1 MQDGH
6 TRRRCLQAA
15 AGLVLAGAAFR
26 LPAGEVR
33 PLKGTRAPAPQQAL
47 DLQGQLRPVPPPG
60 RATVLN
66 FWASWCEPCRH
77 EMPGLQV
84 AADLYGDRL
93 AVQAINFKE
102 HPRTVARFLRSSAVE
117 LPVLL
122 DPAGH
127 IAAAWSVKMFPT
139 TVLLAADG
147 SPRWRVLGELDWT
160 GQEAGRLVESLW
172 A

>member
-1 MQDGH
+1 MPDGH
-6 TRRRCLQAA
+6 IRRRCL
-15 AGLVLAGAAFR
+15 LAGAG
-26 LPAGEVR
+26 LLVAGVAPQAR
-33 PLKGTRAPAPQQAL
+33 AADVQPLAGRRAPAPQRAL
-47 DLQGQLRPVPPPG
+47 DMQGQQRPVPPPG
-60 RATVLN
+60 RAAVLN

-84 AADLYGDRL
+84 AAELYGDRL

-102 HPRTVARFLRSSAVE
+102 HPRTVARFLRAAAVD

-122 DPAGH
+122 DPAGQL
-127 IAAAWSVKMFPT
+127 AAAWSVKVFPT

-147 SPRWRVLGELDWT
+147 SPRWRVVGELDWT
-160 GQEAGRLVESLW
+160 SREAGRLIESLW

>member
-6 TRRRCLQAA
+6 TRRRWLRAA
-15 AGLVLAGAAFR
+15 AGLLVAGTAAR
-26 LPAGEVR
+26 AASAEVR
-33 PLKGTRAPAPQQAL
+33 PLKGSRAPAPRQAL
-47 DLQGQLRPVPPPG
+47 DMQGQPRPVPVPG

-66 FWASWCEPCRH
+66 FWASWCDPCRH

-84 AADLYGDRL
+84 AAELYGDRL
-93 AVQAINFKE
+93 AVQAVNFKE

-122 DPAGH
+122 DPAGQV
-127 IAAAWSVKMFPT
+127 AAAWSVKVFPT

-147 SPRWRVLGELDWT
+147 SPRWRVVGELDWT
-160 GQEAGRLVESLW
+160 GREAGRLIESLW